1 MILVTGAAG
10 FIGSNIVA
18 SLNKKGYKNIIL
30 CDWVDENIKKKNIEK
45 LIYQKLVPPEKI
57 IGYLNKTKNIELIIH
72 MGANSSTTETNFRL
86 IYNIN
91 TRFSKNLWKW
101 CTKNQ
106 VRLIYA
112 SSAATY
118 GNGAKGFNDSDTQ
131 IYKPLNIYGLS
142 KYLFDRYVIKQAKKG
157 ICPPQWVGLKFF
169 NVYGPNEYHK
179 GNMQSVVKHAF
190 DQYNKFGKVKLFKSY
205 NNKYMDGQQTRDF
218 IYVDDCVSLIN
229 WLVKNRNI
237 SGIYNCGTSIERTFE
252 ELVKA
257 MFNAINISP
266 KIEYIAM
273 PKNLRK
279 QYQYYTKANMEKIRK
294 KGYNIKFSSLE
305 EGVNKYIKNYLL
317 TEDKYK

>member
-57 IGYLNKTKNIELIIH
+57 IEYLNKTKNIELIIH

-101 CTKNQ
+101 CTNNQ

-190 DQYNKFGKVKLFKSY
+190 DQYNKFGKVKLFKSH

>member
-18 SLNKKGYKNIIL
+18 SLNKKGYKKIIL
-30 CDWVDENIKKKNIEK
+30 CDWVDDINKKKNIEK
-45 LIYQKLVPPEKI
+45 LIYQKIIPPEKI
-57 IGYLNKTKNIELIIH
+57 IEYLNTPHNIELVIH

-101 CTKNQ
+101 CVNNH

-118 GNGAKGFNDSDTQ
+118 GDGKKGFDDSETQ
-131 IYKPLNIYGLS
+131 TYTPLNIYGLS
-142 KYLFDRYVIKQAKKG
+142 KYLFDRYVIKQSKKG

-179 GNMQSVVKHAF
+179 GNMQSVIKHAV
-190 DQYNKFGKVKLFKSY
+190 DQYKEYGRVNLFKSY
-205 NNKYMDGQQTRDF
+205 NSEYLDGQQTRDF

-229 WLVKNRNI
+229 WLIENRNV

-252 ELVKA
+252 DLVKA
-257 MFNAINISP
+257 MFKSINIAP

-273 PKNLRK
+273 PQNIRN
-279 QYQYYTKANMEKIRK
+279 QYQYYTRANMNKIRK
-294 KGYNIKFSSLE
+294 KGYHIKALTLE
-305 EGVNKYIKNYLL
+305 EGVYKYVKNYLL
-317 TEDKYK
+317 AKDKYK

>member
-57 IGYLNKTKNIELIIH
+57 IEYLNKTKNIELIIH
-72 MGANSSTTETNFRL
+72 IANSSTTETNFRL

-101 CTKNQ
+101 CTNNH

-305 EGVNKYIKNYLL
+305 EGVNEYIKNYLL

>member
-57 IGYLNKTKNIELIIH
+57 IEYLNKTKNIELIIH

-101 CTKNQ
+101 CTNNQ

-257 MFNAINISP
+257 MFNAINIVP
-266 KIEYIAM
+266 KIEYIDM

>member
-57 IGYLNKTKNIELIIH
+57 IEYLNKTKNIELIIH

-101 CTKNQ
+101 CTNNQ

-131 IYKPLNIYGLS
+131 TYKPLNIYGLS

>member
-266 KIEYIAM
+266 KIEYIDM

-305 EGVNKYIKNYLL
+305 EGVNNYIKNYLL

>member
-57 IGYLNKTKNIELIIH
+57 IEYLNKTKNIELIIH
-72 MGANSSTTETNFRL
+72 MGANYSTTETNFRL

-101 CTKNQ
+101 CTNNQ

-294 KGYNIKFSSLE
+294 KGYNIKFSTLE

>member
-266 KIEYIAM
+266 KIEYIDM

>member
-18 SLNKKGYKNIIL
+18 SLNKKGYENIIL

-266 KIEYIAM
+266 KIEYIDM

>member
-57 IGYLNKTKNIELIIH
+57 IEYLNKTKNIELIIH

-266 KIEYIAM
+266 KIEYIDM

>member
-101 CTKNQ
+101 CTNNQ

-266 KIEYIAM
+266 KIEYIDM

-305 EGVNKYIKNYLL
+305 EGVNNYIKNYLL